1 MDWPRCAIA
10 ALDFA
15 VLGGMASTQFMQGLG
30 LQMCVPA
37 EHLPVFVAGNEG
49 HLLDGKTGFEES
61 ACALVPEIMKVKV
74 VDVERAALASGK
86 LYPPIVRVG
95 SNS

>member
-1 MDWPRCAIA
+1 
-10 ALDFA
+10 
-15 VLGGMASTQFMQGLG
+15 MASARLMQRLG
-30 LQMCVPA
+30 LQMRVAA

-74 VDVERAALASGK
+74 GDVQSAALSSESGTHRSS
-86 LYPPIVRVG
+86 VVG
-95 SNS
+95 KNS

>member
-1 MDWPRCAIA
+1 
-10 ALDFA
+10 
-15 VLGGMASTQFMQGLG
+15 MASARLMQRLG
-30 LQMCVPA
+30 LQTRVPA
-37 EHLPVFVAGNEG
+37 EHLPVFVAGDEG
-49 HLLDGKTGFEES
+49 DLLDGKNGFEES